1 MRIGAFEVKEPLP
14 ELHEPHAIATLRPW
28 IDVGSAGSLTLGW
41 LEKALHAQDMAKLAR
56 PALYFDFTR
65 YRPSMYLQEGE
76 PHVVIP
82 NTVVTSGH
90 GRDHDFVFLHML
102 EPHMLGDEYTESV
115 ITLLQRLG
123 VRRYCLIGSMYDMVP
138 HTRPLLVT
146 GRAAGDAARADL
158 RDAGIEVSN
167 YEGPTTITHLISQ
180 QGPRLGIETMTLVV
194 HLPQYTEVE
203 EDYGGQVRLME
214 VLEHFY
220 QIPLD
225 GASLRRAEEQRE
237 QLDAAVSGNPQ
248 LKYVLEQ
255 LESHY
260 DTNLAQRRREESP
273 KLAPEVEKFLKE
285 MEKRFGQA

>member
-41 LEKALHAQDMAKLAR
+41 LEKALHAQDVAKLAR

-76 PHVVIP
+76 PHFVIP
-82 NTVVTSGH
+82 NTVVTCGH

-115 ITLLQRLG
+115 VMLLQQLG
-123 VRRYCLIGSMYDMVP
+123 VRRYCLMGSMYDMVP

-158 RDAGIEVSN
+158 RDAGIHDALGQLLGDLLAGLN
-167 YEGPTTITHLISQ
+167 DDFAG
-180 QGPRLGIETMTLVV
+180 LGIDHGTGRQ
-194 HLPQYTEVE
+194 PAGYS
-203 EDYGGQVRLME
+203 
-214 VLEHFY
+214 
-220 QIPLD
+220 LD
-225 GASLRRAEEQRE
+225 ERG
-237 QLDAAVSGNPQ
+237 
-248 LKYVLEQ
+248 
-255 LESHY
+255 
-260 DTNLAQRRREESP
+260 
-273 KLAPEVEKFLKE
+273 
-285 MEKRFGQA
+285 